1 MRYTSDGEVLPES
14 VQQAISLLLK
24 HFTAEIVPPAVIG
37 EWADY
42 CSLYWSREEG
52 RLLLC
57 EIFPPWVIEYAKR
70 EPTAY
75 GCLESG
81 RTF

>member
-1 MRYTSDGEVLPES
+1 MKYTSDGEVLPES

-24 HFTAEIVPPAVIG
+24 HFTSEIIHTAVIG

-42 CSLYWSREEG
+42 CSLDWSREED
-52 RLLLC
+52 RPLLC
-57 EIFPPWVIEYAKR
+57 EVFPSWVIEYAKR
-70 EPTAY
+70 ENTTF